1 MDSKTKYL
9 QGRRIP
15 ELDFLRG
22 LAIVLMMGHHTIY
35 DLRHIFGLNILAF
48 QDTVWFMDWIRP
60 VILLLFLTVSGVSST
75 FSRDN
80 FKRGLRLLAF
90 AISFSLAMELVSYFG
105 QMEMHVY
112 FNVFHLLALGI
123 LFYSLVTRG
132 EKKQTQREGKDWR
145 SLLLLVLGI
154 IFLYLGS
161 AVAKSPYLEHDYLM
175 FIGLYSRDLP
185 GMADYLPLFP
195 WFGMFLIGAAI
206 GRLFYRDRQSLL
218 PQGWTKPL
226 TLWGR
231 PLLFLGRHP
240 LTVYVV
246 HQPLLLL
253 LIWLILKGLRLA

>member
-1 MDSKTKYL
+1 MV
-9 QGRRIP
+9 
-15 ELDFLRG
+15 DFLKTEHFWT
-22 LAIVLMMGHHTIY
+22 VLTPEDLVDVLEDATI
-35 DLRHIFGLNILAF
+35 A
-48 QDTVWFMDWIRP
+48 
-60 VILLLFLTVSGVSST
+60 
-75 FSRDN
+75 
-80 FKRGLRLLAF
+80 
-90 AISFSLAMELVSYFG
+90 
-105 QMEMHVY
+105 
-112 FNVFHLLALGI
+112 
-123 LFYSLVTRG
+123 
-132 EKKQTQREGKDWR
+132 
-145 SLLLLVLGI
+145 
-154 IFLYLGS
+154 
-161 AVAKSPYLEHDYLM
+161 
-175 FIGLYSRDLP
+175 RDLP